1 MIILTSSFHLCDTHT
16 LQTSRVENW
25 EVLGFGLKGRRS
37 IWCWEG
43 WGLRGI
49 FCRRQS
55 QTGGWWGLPDQDLE
69 WRCNIK
75 YLRKLKCLLSLNIG
89 FQGSFS
95 DKVKFSYKYQLKCQ
109 QISESLKCSKIIIFE
124 EFRKCLNL
132 PYHAPRDT
140 FDIVLDSICSNP

>member
-1 MIILTSSFHLCDTHT
+1 MKLIGSRFHLCDTHT
-16 LQTSRVENW
+16 QQTSRVENL
-25 EVLGFGLKGRRS
+25 EDLGLGLEGQRS

-49 FCRRQS
+49 FCRLQS
-55 QTGGWWGLPDQDLE
+55 QTGEWWGHLGQDLE
-69 WRCNIK
+69 CVVIK
-75 YLRKLKCLLSLNIG
+75 YLRKLKCLLSQNIG
-89 FQGSFS
+89 FQGPFS

-124 EFRKCLNL
+124 EFRKCLKL